1 MAKIAIITGV
11 TGQDGSYL
19 AEYLLEQNYTVYGII
34 RRTSSP
40 NLSRLGPELLIQ
52 IEIIESDSCDV
63 MSNNAILSRVGSD
76 AKVIE
81 IYNLAAQSHVHT
93 SFEQPSWT
101 FQVNTMSVLG
111 WLEAIRQSPM
121 RDKIKFYQASTSEM
135 FGKVQEIPQSE
146 TTPFY
151 PKSPYG
157 VSKLS
162 AHWIC
167 KNYRESYGLKV
178 YCGILFNHESE
189 RRGENF
195 VTRKITKGLCNP
207 PVILGN
213 LDAKRDWG
221 HAKDYVRAMW
231 MMMQYPD
238 PRDFVISSGE
248 THTIREFVEEACKV
262 RGIPVRWE
270 GDNGYDARSGQLMVT
285 TSPEFMRPSEV
296 DLLIGDSSDANRL
309 LSWYPRIT
317 FKELVRGMV
326 EFDAGIR
333 FEQSVSARFGGC

>member
-1 MAKIAIITGV
+1 MTKVAIITGI

-19 AEYLLEQNYTVYGII
+19 AEYLLSQDYKVHGII
-34 RRTSSP
+34 RRTSTT
-40 NLSRLGPELLIQ
+40 NLFRLSIDLLQKVELV
-52 IEIIESDSCDV
+52 ESDSCDV
-63 MSNNAILSRVGSD
+63 MSNNSILNRIGKN
-76 AKVIE
+76 ATVIE

-111 WLEAIRQSPM
+111 WLEAIRQSPLKD
-121 RDKIKFYQASTSEM
+121 RIKFYQASTSEM
-135 FGKVQEIPQSE
+135 FGKVQEIPQTE

-151 PKSPYG
+151 PQSPYG

-162 AHWIC
+162 AHWLC

-195 VTRKITKGLCNP
+195 VTRKITKGLCDP

-213 LDAKRDWG
+213 LDSQRDWG

-231 MMMQYPD
+231 LMMQYPD

-248 THTIREFVEEACKV
+248 THTIREFIEEACNV
-262 RGIPVRWE
+262 RGTPIRWE
-270 GDNGYDARSGQLMVT
+270 GDNGYGPDGTLLVT

-309 LSWYPRIT
+309 LSWYPRIS
-317 FKELVRGMV
+317 FKKLVRMMV
-326 EFDAGIR
+326 ESDAGIK
-333 FEQSVSARFGGC
+333 FE

>member
-1 MAKIAIITGV
+1 MAKIAIITGI
-11 TGQDGSYL
+11 TGQDGSYMG
-19 AEYLLEQNYTVYGII
+19 EYLLTQGYSVYGII
-34 RRTSSP
+34 RRTSTP
-40 NLSRLGPELLIQ
+40 NLSRLSPDLLRDIEL
-52 IEIIESDSCDV
+52 IESDSCDV
-63 MSNNAILSRVGSD
+63 MSNNSILNRIGKD
-76 AKVIE
+76 ASVIE

-93 SFEQPSWT
+93 SFDQPSWT

-135 FGKVQEIPQSE
+135 FGKVQEVPQTE

-151 PKSPYG
+151 PRSPYG

-231 MMMQYPD
+231 MMMQYSD
-238 PRDFVISSGE
+238 PRDFVISSGS

-262 RGIPVRWE
+262 RGTPVRWE
-270 GDNGYDARSGQLMVT
+270 GDNGYGPDGTLLVT
-285 TSPEFMRPSEV
+285 TSPEFIRPAEV
-296 DLLIGDSSDANRL
+296 DLLIGDPSDANLL
-309 LSWYPRIT
+309 LSWYPRIS
-317 FKELVRGMV
+317 FKELVRMMV
-326 EFDAGIR
+326 ESDAGVH
-333 FEQSVSARFGGC
+333 FEESVSERFGGC

>member
-1 MAKIAIITGV
+1 MTKVAIITGI

-19 AEYLLEQNYTVYGII
+19 AEYLLSQDYQVHGII
-34 RRTSSP
+34 RRTSTT
-40 NLSRLGPELLIQ
+40 NLFRLSIDLLQKVELV
-52 IEIIESDSCDV
+52 ESDSCDV
-63 MSNNAILSRVGSD
+63 MSNNSILNRIGKN
-76 AKVIE
+76 ATVIE

-111 WLEAIRQSPM
+111 WLEAIRQSPLKD
-121 RDKIKFYQASTSEM
+121 RIKFYQASTSEM
-135 FGKVQEIPQSE
+135 FGKVQEIPQTE

-151 PKSPYG
+151 PQSPYG

-162 AHWIC
+162 AHWLC

-195 VTRKITKGLCNP
+195 VTRKITKGLCDP

-213 LDAKRDWG
+213 LDAQRDWG

-231 MMMQYPD
+231 LMMQYPD

-248 THTIREFVEEACKV
+248 THTIREFIEEACNV
-262 RGIPVRWE
+262 RGTPIRWE
-270 GDNGYDARSGQLMVT
+270 GDNGYGPDGTLLVT

-309 LSWYPRIT
+309 LSWYPRIS
-317 FKELVRGMV
+317 FKKLVRMMV
-326 EFDAGIR
+326 ESDAGIK
-333 FEQSVSARFGGC
+333 FE